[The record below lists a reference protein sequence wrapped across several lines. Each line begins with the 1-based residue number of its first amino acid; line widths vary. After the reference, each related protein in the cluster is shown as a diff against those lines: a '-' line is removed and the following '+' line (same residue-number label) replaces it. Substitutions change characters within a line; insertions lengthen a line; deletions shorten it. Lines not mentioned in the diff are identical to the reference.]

1 MFYPSRR
8 FSGFPGR
15 LRLAI
20 TEQGRSCSAR
30 VFSWFR
36 RTCHTAF
43 GYVFYNDMNMK
54 PVAQR
59 GGQRTMLPGP
69 AVYGLLS
76 HFNAAIVVN
85 FTMPD
90 GIGYTLPTEFEVRY
104 V

>member
-1 MFYPSRR
+1 
-8 FSGFPGR
+8 
-15 LRLAI
+15 
-20 TEQGRSCSAR
+20 
-30 VFSWFR
+30 
-36 RTCHTAF
+36 
-43 GYVFYNDMNMK
+43 MNMK

-85 FTMPD
+85 FAMPD
-90 GIGYTLPTEFEVRY
+90 GIGYTLSTEFEVRY